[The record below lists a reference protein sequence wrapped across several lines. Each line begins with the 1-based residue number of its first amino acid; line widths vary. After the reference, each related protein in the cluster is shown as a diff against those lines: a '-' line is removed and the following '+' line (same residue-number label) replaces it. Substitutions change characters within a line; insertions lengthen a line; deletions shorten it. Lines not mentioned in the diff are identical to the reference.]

1 MADLLPQVADL
12 IDRAIQE
19 DVGLGDATT
28 DALIPGDLL
37 ATAVLFTKS
46 PGVLCG
52 GRVALDVFRRIDSSL
67 ETELLR
73 LDGVELASGVVIARV
88 RGAAASLLR
97 AERTA
102 LNFLQHLSGIATQTA
117 RYVDAVKGTRARII
131 DTRKTIPGLR
141 ALEKEAVRAGGGRNH
156 RQNLGVGVL
165 VKDNHIAALRGREVG
180 IAEIVRM
187 ARERASHTIRVEIEV
202 TTMAEAE
209 EALDAG
215 AELLLLDNMAPEEMG
230 RVVAMNRGRAVLE
243 ASGGIDLAT
252 VRAVA
257 ECGVDL
263 ISVGALTHSAPAL
276 DISMDLEYER

>member
-1 MADLLPQVADL
+1 MTDLLPQVADL
-12 IDRAIQE
+12 IDRAVQE
-19 DVGLGDATT
+19 DLGIGDATT
-28 DALIPGDLL
+28 DALIPPDLV
-37 ATAVLFTKS
+37 AMAVLFAKS

-52 GRVALDVFRRIDSSL
+52 GPVALAVFRRIDSSL
-67 ETELLR
+67 ATELVR
-73 LDGVELASGVVIARV
+73 PDGSALGPGDAIARA
-88 RGAAASLLR
+88 RGAAASLLK

-117 RYVDAVKGTRARII
+117 RYVEAVRGTGARII
-131 DTRKTIPGLR
+131 DTRKTVPGLR

-156 RQNLGVGVL
+156 RQNLGDGVL

-202 TTMAEAE
+202 TSLDEAE
-209 EALDAG
+209 QALDAG

-230 RVVAMNRGRAVLE
+230 RVVALNRGRAVLE